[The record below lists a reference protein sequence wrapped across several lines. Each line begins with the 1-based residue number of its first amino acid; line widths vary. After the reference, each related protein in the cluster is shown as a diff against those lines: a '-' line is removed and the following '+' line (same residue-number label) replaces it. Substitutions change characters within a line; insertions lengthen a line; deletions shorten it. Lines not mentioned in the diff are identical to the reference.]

1 MNNPHNH
8 TSRQWRGF
16 PMNQI
21 VPVNLLQPGRMFIS
35 TLTYSSFSLASN
47 NHYDQEV
54 GTPAV
59 VESEPPSERHCI
71 QPVKSIGALLDSLD
85 ATYASLQRADDAASW
100 VDKDL
105 RDGLRRMGP
114 YIATEDSQTEMDR
127 VQVERFDSWPALL
140 FVGLDTTSAGNSAK
154 VPCHFMFARKVKR
167 FTNAMPASRGLHY
180 EVGAAYYDNATGRLF
195 WSCTAATINPATGA
209 IALAKMKTSNCVA
222 VGPAHRR
229 DYIARPSWREVDVGE
244 TREATLVI
252 ISAAFNFWADRN
264 EQWSVSTRRKNRRMT
279 FCVPDR
285 ATSSFFRERDRVALT
300 DTGRMRPIAHYV
312 SEHERIYADGR
323 RRIIPA
329 HIRGMRKFS
338 WKGYDCAIIAPEF
351 KHASAT
357 TFGVAGVPVADEHAA
372 KATISTSAMGKLIAD
387 FEDDQSVSGEVLS
400 HA

>member
-1 MNNPHNH
+1 
-8 TSRQWRGF
+8 
-16 PMNQI
+16 MNQI

-47 NHYDQEV
+47 NHDGQDFSA
-54 GTPAV
+54 PAGM
-59 VESEPPSERHCI
+59 EPEAPSERHGI
-71 QPVKSIGALLDSLD
+71 QPVKSIGAMLDSLD
-85 ATYASLQRADDAASW
+85 ATFAALQRADDAASW

-114 YIATEDSQTEMDR
+114 YISTEESQTEMDR

-140 FVGLDTTSAGNSAK
+140 FVGLDTRSAGNSGT

-167 FTNAMPASRGLHY
+167 FTNAVAAAKGLHY
-180 EVGAAYYDNATGRLF
+180 EVGGAYYDNATDKLF
-195 WSCTAATINPATGA
+195 WICTAATINPATGA
-209 IALAKMKTSNCVA
+209 IALAKMKASNWVA

-229 DYIARPSWREVDVGE
+229 DYIASPSWREVDLGD
-244 TREATLVI
+244 TREATLVL

-285 ATSSFFRERDRVALT
+285 ATSNFFRERDRLALT
-300 DTGRMRPIAHYV
+300 DAGRLRPIAHYV
-312 SEHERIYADGR
+312 SEHERVYADGR
-323 RRIIPA
+323 RRLIHA

-357 TFGVAGVPVADEHAA
+357 TFGVAGVQGADEHAA
-372 KATISTSAMGKLIAD
+372 KATISTSAMGKWIAD
-387 FEDDQSVSGEVLS
+387 FEDEQSVSGEVCS
-400 HA
+400 

>member
-1 MNNPHNH
+1 
-8 TSRQWRGF
+8 
-16 PMNQI
+16 MNQI

-47 NHYDQEV
+47 NHDCQDFSA
-54 GTPAV
+54 PAGM
-59 VESEPPSERHCI
+59 EPEPPSERHGI
-71 QPVKSIGALLDSLD
+71 QSVKSIGAMLDSLD
-85 ATYASLQRADDAASW
+85 ATYASLKRADDAASW

-114 YIATEDSQTEMDR
+114 YIPTESSQTEIDR
-127 VQVERFDSWPALL
+127 VQVERFDSLPALF
-140 FVGLDTTSAGNSAK
+140 FVGLDTASAGNNEKA
-154 VPCHFMFARKVKR
+154 PCHFMFARKVKR
-167 FTNAMPASRGLHY
+167 FTNAMPASRGIHY
-180 EVGAAYYDNATGRLF
+180 EVGAAHYDNATGRLF

-209 IALAKMKTSNCVA
+209 IALAKMKTSNWAA

-229 DYIARPSWREVDVGE
+229 DYIFRQSWREVYLGD
-244 TREATLVI
+244 TREATLVL
-252 ISAAFNFWADRN
+252 ISAGFNFWAERN
-264 EQWSVSTRRKNRRMT
+264 EQWSVSTRRGDRRMT

-329 HIRGMRKFS
+329 HIRGMRKFA

-357 TFGVAGVPVADEHAA
+357 TFDVAGVQGADEHAA
-372 KATISTSAMGKLIAD
+372 KATISTSAIGKWIAD
-387 FEDDQSVSGEVLS
+387 LEDDQIVSGEVRS

>member
-1 MNNPHNH
+1 
-8 TSRQWRGF
+8 
-16 PMNQI
+16 MNQI

-35 TLTYSSFSLASN
+35 TMTYSYFSFASK

-59 VESEPPSERHCI
+59 VKSEPPSKRHCI
-71 QPVKSIGALLDSLD
+71 QPVKSIGAMLDSLD
-85 ATYASLQRADDAASW
+85 ATYASLKRADDAASW

-114 YIATEDSQTEMDR
+114 YIATEESQTEMDR

-140 FVGLDTTSAGNSAK
+140 FVGLDTASAGNSEK

-167 FTNAMPASRGLHY
+167 FTNAVAAAKGLHY
-180 EVGAAYYDNATGRLF
+180 EVGGAYYDNATDKLF
-195 WSCTAATINPATGA
+195 WICTAATISPETGA
-209 IALAKMKTSNCVA
+209 ITLAKMKSHGWAA

-229 DYIARPSWREVDVGE
+229 DYIARQSWREVDLGD
-244 TREATLVI
+244 TREATLVL

-323 RRIIPA
+323 RRIIHS

-351 KHASAT
+351 KHASST
-357 TFGVAGVPVADEHAA
+357 TFDVSGVQSGDEHAA
-372 KATISTSAMGKLIAD
+372 PAKISTSSLGKWIAD
-387 FEDDQSVSGEVLS
+387 LEDDQSVSSEVLS
-400 HA
+400 RA